1 MSFHPAMPYGTERW
15 HRSERQTLPEGP
27 EFSFTPERRAEFE
40 RLAAHYPPE
49 HRRSS
54 VLYALYLAQDQQG
67 YISANAARHVAEVV
81 GITTADVEDVVSY
94 YVMFHR
100 APVGKYV
107 LQVYTTLSCAL
118 AGAERVLESMEQVLG
133 IKAGETDPS
142 GLFTIQQ
149 MECLGAC
156 DRAPVMMVNNNEWH
170 EHLQPEQVAGLVDR
184 MKTDGI
190 KALSNCHLCEQRVS
204 EGKKTTTPA
213 KAKAVPDYEP
223 VLTKYAFTPGGAEL
237 DHYVKNQAGYQG
249 LKKALSMAPDAVIEE
264 VKKSGL
270 RGRGGAGFPTGL
282 KWQFVDKKS
291 PKPKYIVCNADESEP
306 GTFKDHL
313 LMERNPHLLVEGCL
327 IGCYAIGSK
336 AAYIYIRG
344 EFYHLFPTMQ
354 QAIDDARKAGYLGKN
369 IMGSG
374 FDCEVYLHRG
384 AGAYEAGEE
393 TALLESLEGKR
404 AQPRFKPPFPAVEG
418 AWKSPTAVNN
428 VETLCNVPL
437 VMTRGADWFAALGPE
452 KNGGPKLF
460 CVSGAVKN
468 PGVFEAPMKVTLKE
482 LIYDYAGGPLDGHHV
497 KAVIPG
503 GSSVPIL
510 MPDQLD
516 IPASFDDVQKAGS
529 LLGSAAIM
537 VLDETTD
544 MVWLAENLLHFY
556 RHESCGKCTPCR
568 EGTDWLYRL
577 LHRMIE
583 GKATERDIPLLQ
595 SVANQIN
602 GKTLCAF
609 GDAAATP
616 VLTTL
621 KWFKPEFEAYVKG
634 TPPKPASYRG
644 KPHAPQAFEAANVD
658 KPVGS
663 H

>member
-1 MSFHPAMPYGTERW
+1 MSFHPTMPYGTDQH
-15 HRSERQTLPEGP
+15 HRSMRATLPEGP
-27 EFSFTPERRAEFE
+27 EFTYTADNRANFEEF
-40 RLAAHYPPE
+40 ASHYAKE
-49 HRRSS
+49 HRVSA
-54 VLYALYLAQDQQG
+54 VLHALYLVQEQQG
-67 YISANAARHVAEVV
+67 YVSNNAVRHVSQVI
-81 GITTADVEDVVSY
+81 GCTTAEVEDVVSY

-100 APVGKYV
+100 NPVGKYV
-107 LQVYTTLSCAL
+107 LQVCTTLSCAL
-118 AGAERVLESMEQVLG
+118 AGAERVVEELQHKLG
-133 IKAGETDPS
+133 IKVGETDPS
-142 GLFTIQQ
+142 GMFTIQQ

-156 DRAPVMMVNNNEWH
+156 DRAPVMMVNNEHWH
-170 EHLQPEQVAGLVDR
+170 EQLQPEQVGGLVDR
-184 MKTDGI
+184 I
-190 KALSNCHLCEQRVS
+190 KANGVKALNNCYLCEQRIN
-204 EGKKTTTPA
+204 EGKNTTTPA
-213 KAKAVPDYEP
+213 KAKALPNYEP
-223 VLTKYAFTPGGAEL
+223 VLTRFAYTPGGAEL
-237 DHYVKNQAGYQG
+237 DHYLKNQNGYEG
-249 LKKALSMAPDAVIEE
+249 LKKALKMTPDAVIDD

-291 PKPKYIVCNADESEP
+291 PKPKFIVCNADESEP

-313 LMERNPHLLVEGCL
+313 LMERNPHLLIEGCL

-354 QAIDDARKAGYLGKN
+354 KAIEDARKAGFLGMN
-369 IMGSG
+369 IQGSG

-418 AWKSPTAVNN
+418 AWKCPTAVNN

-437 VMTRGADWFAALGPE
+437 VMTRGAEWYASLGPE

-460 CVSGAVKN
+460 CVSGAVKR
-468 PGVFEAPMKVTLKE
+468 PGTFEAPMKVTLKE
-482 LIYDYAGGPLDGHHV
+482 LIYDYAGGPLDGHTI

-510 MPDQLD
+510 MPDQID

-577 LHRMIE
+577 LHRMTQGQST
-583 GKATERDIPLLQ
+583 GKDIALLE

-621 KWFKPEFEAYVKG
+621 KWFRPEFEAYVKG
-634 TPPKPASYRG
+634 HPPAPAAYRARTPV
-644 KPHAPQAFEAANVD
+644 E
-658 KPVGS
+658 S

>member
-1 MSFHPAMPYGTERW
+1 MSFHPVMAYGTEQW
-15 HRSERQTLPEGP
+15 HRSQRQTLPDGP
-27 EFSFTPERRAEFE
+27 DFEYTAENRQRFEEF
-40 RLAAHYPPE
+40 AAHYPPE
-49 HRRSS
+49 HRKAA
-54 VLYALYLAQDQQG
+54 VLHALYLAQEQQG

-94 YVMFHR
+94 YVMFFR
-100 APVGKYV
+100 NPVGKYV
-107 LQVYTTLSCAL
+107 LQVCNTLSCAA
-118 AGAERVLESMEQVLG
+118 AGAERVIEDLAHTLG
-133 IKAGETDPS
+133 IKPGETDPT
-142 GLFTIQQ
+142 GMFTIQP

-156 DRAPVMMVNNNEWH
+156 DRAPVMMVNNDHWH
-170 EHLQPEQVAGLVDR
+170 EHLQPAQVPAIVEAIRARGLQ
-184 MKTDGI
+184 
-190 KALSNCHLCEQRVS
+190 ALGGCHLDIEHRPES
-204 EGKKTTTPA
+204 EWKDKTTTPVKP
-213 KAKAVPDYEP
+213 KAMPDYEP
-223 VLTKYAFTPGGAEL
+223 VLTKYAFTRDGNTL
-237 DHYVKNQAGYQG
+237 DHYLKHQDGYQG
-249 LKKALSMAPDAVIEE
+249 LRKALAIAPDQVIDAV
-264 VKKSGL
+264 KASGL

-313 LMERNPHLLVEGCL
+313 LMERNPHLLIEGCL

-344 EFYHLFPTMQ
+344 EFFHLFPVLEK
-354 QAIDDARKAGYLGKN
+354 AIADARAAGYVGKN
-369 IMGSG
+369 IQGTG
-374 FDCEVYLHRG
+374 FDCEVYVHRG

-404 AQPRFKPPFPAVEG
+404 AQPRFKPPFPAVAG
-418 AWKSPTAVNN
+418 LWACPTAVNN

-437 VMTRGADWFAALGPE
+437 VMTRGAEWFAALGPE

-460 CVSGAVKN
+460 CVSGHVKR
-468 PGVFEAPMKVTLKE
+468 PGVFEAPMKVSLRE
-482 LIYDYAGGPLDGHHV
+482 LILDYAGGMRDGHTM

-510 MPDQLD
+510 MPDQID
-516 IPASFDDVQKAGS
+516 IPASFDDIAKAGS

-537 VLDETTD
+537 VLDDTTD

-577 LHRMIE
+577 LSRLMRGE
-583 GKATERDIPLLQ
+583 GSPKDIALLQ
-595 SVANQIN
+595 SVASNIN

-621 KWFKPEFEAYVKG
+621 KWFKSEYDAYAKG
-634 TPPKPASYRG
+634 QVPAAADYRA
-644 KPHAPQAFEAANVD
+644 KQ
-658 KPVGS
+658 PVGA